1 MANKSSVV
9 EKNQKNMTKYLF
21 NIKKSYTFAVV

>member
-1 MANKSSVV
+1 MAKKWSIV
-9 EKNQKNMTKYLF
+9 EKNQKNMTKCLF